1 MYVETDF
8 LLALLKDSD
17 WLQAEAKA
25 ALDEHEVETSILA
38 YAELFLLLDDYDVDR
53 VRAISNL
60 VELVPVRPEEHS
72 QAVLKAVKYQDEYG
86 MTNFDSLHAGMV
98 DTWETPVLGS
108 ERDYDDL
115 EIERIPL
122 EPTNEESE

>member
-38 YAELFLLLDDYDVDR
+38 YAELFHLLDDYDVDR

-72 QAVLKAVKYQDEYG
+72 QTVLKAVKYQYEHG

-98 DTWETPVLGS
+98 DTRETPVLGS

-122 EPTNEESE
+122 EPTADEPE